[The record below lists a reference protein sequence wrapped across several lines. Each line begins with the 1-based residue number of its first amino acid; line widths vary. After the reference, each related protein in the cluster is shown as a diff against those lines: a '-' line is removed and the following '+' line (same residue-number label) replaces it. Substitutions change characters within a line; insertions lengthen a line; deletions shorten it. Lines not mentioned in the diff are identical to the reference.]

1 MFYMQGLLCSK
12 LEMQFKLKM
21 VDKLYNNADSFSMAF
36 DEEWEKIKCEDK
48 SKKIKKVIE
57 LLREHPFVISNPEM
71 AEKIANFRINLLG
84 KF

>member
-1 MFYMQGLLCSK
+1 
-12 LEMQFKLKM
+12 MQFKIKM

>member
-1 MFYMQGLLCSK
+1 
-12 LEMQFKLKM
+12 MQFKLKM
-21 VDKLYNNADSFSMAF
+21 IDKLYNNADSFSMAF

-57 LLREHPFVISNPEM
+57 LLSEHPFVISNPEM

>member
-1 MFYMQGLLCSK
+1 
-12 LEMQFKLKM
+12 MQFKLKM

-36 DEEWEKIKCEDK
+36 DEEWEKIKCDDK
-48 SKKIKKVIE
+48 NKKIKKVIE
-57 LLREHPFVISNPEM
+57 LLSEHPFVISNPEM

>member
-1 MFYMQGLLCSK
+1 
-12 LEMQFKLKM
+12 MQFKLKM

-48 SKKIKKVIE
+48 NKKIKKIIE
-57 LLREHPFVISNPEM
+57 LLSEHPFVISNPEM

>member
-1 MFYMQGLLCSK
+1 
-12 LEMQFKLKM
+12 MQFKLKM

>member
-1 MFYMQGLLCSK
+1 
-12 LEMQFKLKM
+12 MQFKLKM

-57 LLREHPFVISNPEM
+57 LLSDHPFVISNPEM
-71 AEKIANFRINLLG
+71 AEKIADFRINLLG

>member
-1 MFYMQGLLCSK
+1 MK
-12 LEMQFKLKM
+12 
-21 VDKLYNNADSFSMAF
+21 DKVYNNADSFSMAF
-36 DEEWEKIKCEDK
+36 DEEWERIKCDDK

-57 LLREHPFVISNPEM
+57 VLNEHPFVISNPEL

>member
-1 MFYMQGLLCSK
+1 
-12 LEMQFKLKM
+12 MQFELKM

-48 SKKIKKVIE
+48 AKKIKKVIE
-57 LLREHPFVISNPEM
+57 VLSEHPFVISNPEM
-71 AEKIANFRINLLG
+71 ALKIADFRINLLG

>member
-1 MFYMQGLLCSK
+1 
-12 LEMQFKLKM
+12 M

-48 SKKIKKVIE
+48 NKKIKKVLE
-57 LLREHPFVISNPEM
+57 LLSEHPFVISNPEM
-71 AEKIANFRINLLG
+71 AEKIAKFRINLLG

>member
-1 MFYMQGLLCSK
+1 
-12 LEMQFKLKM
+12 M
-21 VDKLYNNADSFSMAF
+21 VDKFYNNADSFSMAF

-48 SKKIKKVIE
+48 AKKIKKVIE
-57 LLREHPFVISNPEM
+57 VLSEHPFVISNPEM

>member
-1 MFYMQGLLCSK
+1 
-12 LEMQFKLKM
+12 MQFKLKM

-57 LLREHPFVISNPEM
+57 LLSEHPFVLSNPEM

>member
-1 MFYMQGLLCSK
+1 
-12 LEMQFKLKM
+12 MQFKLKM
-21 VDKLYNNADSFSMAF
+21 LDKLYNNADSFSMAF

-57 LLREHPFVISNPEM
+57 LLSDHPFVISNPEM

>member
-1 MFYMQGLLCSK
+1 
-12 LEMQFKLKM
+12 MQFKLKM

-57 LLREHPFVISNPEM
+57 LLREHPFVVSNPEM

>member
-1 MFYMQGLLCSK
+1 MEY
-12 LEMQFKLKM
+12 KLKKM
-21 VDKLYNNADSFSMAF
+21 IDKLYNNADSFSMAF

-57 LLREHPFVISNPEM
+57 LLSEHPFVISNPEM

>member
-1 MFYMQGLLCSK
+1 MI
-12 LEMQFKLKM
+12 
-21 VDKLYNNADSFSMAF
+21 DKLYNNADSFSMAF

-57 LLREHPFVISNPEM
+57 LLSEHPFVISNPEL

-84 KF
+84 KS

>member
-1 MFYMQGLLCSK
+1 M
-12 LEMQFKLKM
+12 EFKLKM
-21 VDKLYNNADSFSMAF
+21 IDKLYNNADSFSMAF

>member
-1 MFYMQGLLCSK
+1 MI
-12 LEMQFKLKM
+12 
-21 VDKLYNNADSFSMAF
+21 DKFYNNADSFSMAF

-57 LLREHPFVISNPEM
+57 LLSEHPFVISNPEM

>member
-1 MFYMQGLLCSK
+1 
-12 LEMQFKLKM
+12 MQFKLKM

-36 DEEWEKIKCEDK
+36 DEEWEKIKCDDK
-48 SKKIKKVIE
+48 NKKIKKVIE

>member
-1 MFYMQGLLCSK
+1 
-12 LEMQFKLKM
+12 MQFKLKM
-21 VDKLYNNADSFSMAF
+21 VDKFYNNADSFSMAF

>member
-1 MFYMQGLLCSK
+1 MI
-12 LEMQFKLKM
+12 
-21 VDKLYNNADSFSMAF
+21 DKFYNNADSFSMAF
-36 DEEWEKIKCEDK
+36 DEEWEKFRCEDK

-57 LLREHPFVISNPEM
+57 LLSEHPFVISNPEI

>member
-1 MFYMQGLLCSK
+1 MI
-12 LEMQFKLKM
+12 
-21 VDKLYNNADSFSMAF
+21 DKFYNNADSFSMAF

-48 SKKIKKVIE
+48 NKRIKKVIE
-57 LLREHPFVISNPEM
+57 LLSEHPFVISNPEI